1 MTLGFLLAAVALLC
15 GFAVGRRFYQRQF
28 ERSRSRHSDESGD
41 ARTKFDQLSN
51 DQQWLVARLVDEE
64 SFALADWN
72 RCLES
77 VLFVERNQTSRRLR
91 IKPEY
96 RDALA
101 RIVKDRQPEIRRTQG
116 SDRLPRPGDAHR
128 TAAGAFV

>member
-1 MTLGFLLAAVALLC
+1 MTLGFLLVAVALLC

-28 ERSRSRHSDESGD
+28 ERSRNRHSDESGD

-77 VLFVERNQTSRRLR
+77 VLFVERDQTSRRRR

-101 RIVKDRQPEIRRTQG
+101 RIVKDRQPKIRRTPG